1 MGIFSDAKDNY
12 EKRQKAAEYRYDARK
27 YINEGKEI
35 YETAYN
41 KLVSMSYDVQSEISN
56 YVRFK
61 KQKLNEMNDI
71 LKNLNCDE
79 KNINSSA
86 LEIKFNHLEPSSVHA
101 HTFVT
106 GESFFDELG
115 AIFSTIPAPSI
126 SDFFTDSTMDYYE
139 AKSEREEAK
148 FYKEAMKSERES
160 LNNTREAMRSIKS
173 YIYSEKKEI
182 EKLIDILKKITINEC
197 NDKDQLEAIY
207 KITNLLAETLTTQ
220 FINNNYAIT
229 EQYNNVHAQIESIND
244 NLYSVPVLSDINW
257 SNIKSLMR

>member
-41 KLVSMSYDVQSEISN
+41 KLVSMSYDLQSEISN

-115 AIFSTIPAPSI
+115 AIFSTIPTPSI
-126 SDFFTDSTMDYYE
+126 SDFFSDSTMDYYE

-182 EKLIDILKKITINEC
+182 EKLIDILKKVTINEC

-207 KITNLLAETLTTQ
+207 EITNLLAETLTTQ

>member
-86 LEIKFNHLEPSSVHA
+86 LEIEFNHLEPSSVHA

>member
-12 EKRQKAAEYRYDARK
+12 EKRRKAAEYRYDARQ

-35 YETAYN
+35 YEKAYN
-41 KLVSMSYDVQSEISN
+41 RLVSTSYDVQSEISH
-56 YVRFK
+56 YVKFK

-86 LEIKFNHLEPSSVHA
+86 LEIKFNHLDPSSVHA

-106 GESFFDELG
+106 GESFFKELG

-126 SDFFTDSTMDYYE
+126 SDFFSDSTMDYYE

-148 FYKEAMKSERES
+148 FYKEAMKAERES
-160 LNNTREAMRSIKS
+160 LNNTREAMKAISS

-182 EKLIDILKKITINEC
+182 EKLIDILKKATTNEC
-197 NDKDQLEAIY
+197 NNKDQLEAIY
-207 KITNLLAETLTTQ
+207 EITNLLAETLTTQ

-257 SNIKSLMR
+257 SNVKSLMR

>member
-115 AIFSTIPAPSI
+115 AIFSTIPTPSI
-126 SDFFTDSTMDYYE
+126 SDFFSDSTMDYYE

-182 EKLIDILKKITINEC
+182 EKLIDILKKVTINEC

>member
-86 LEIKFNHLEPSSVHA
+86 LEIEFNHLEPSSVHA

-182 EKLIDILKKITINEC
+182 EKLVNILKKAATDEC
-197 NDKDQLEAIY
+197 NEKDKLEAIY
-207 KITNLLAETLTTQ
+207 EITNLLAETLTTQ

-229 EQYNNVHAQIESIND
+229 EQYNNVHSQIESINN
-244 NLYSVPVLSDINW
+244 NLYSAPVLSDVNW
-257 SNIKSLMR
+257 SNVRLLMR

>member
-86 LEIKFNHLEPSSVHA
+86 LEIEFNHLEPSSVHA

-115 AIFSTIPAPSI
+115 AIFSTIPTPSI

>member
-115 AIFSTIPAPSI
+115 AIFSTIPTPSI
-126 SDFFTDSTMDYYE
+126 SDFFSDSTMDYYE
-139 AKSEREEAK
+139 AKSEMEEAK

-182 EKLIDILKKITINEC
+182 EKLIDILKKVTINEC

-207 KITNLLAETLTTQ
+207 EITNLLAETLTTQ

>member
-115 AIFSTIPAPSI
+115 AIFSTIPTPSI
-126 SDFFTDSTMDYYE
+126 SDFFSDSTMDYYE
-139 AKSEREEAK
+139 AKSEMEEAK

-160 LNNTREAMRSIKS
+160 LNNTREAMKNISC

-182 EKLIDILKKITINEC
+182 EKLIDILKKVTINEC

-207 KITNLLAETLTTQ
+207 EITNLLAETLTTQ

>member
-115 AIFSTIPAPSI
+115 AIFSTIPTPSI
-126 SDFFTDSTMDYYE
+126 SDFFSDSTMDYYE

-182 EKLIDILKKITINEC
+182 EKLIDILKKVTINEC

-207 KITNLLAETLTTQ
+207 EITNLLAETLTTQ

>member
-115 AIFSTIPAPSI
+115 AIFSTIPTPSI

-182 EKLIDILKKITINEC
+182 EKLIDILKKVTINEC

-207 KITNLLAETLTTQ
+207 EITNLLAETLTTQ